1 MYGEKEK
8 PIYCLFYNYLKYM
21 TIMKRNEFF
30 KKAALGFGSMVLA
43 PSLIKA
49 FPVKNTFYES
59 NSKIIRNNEGK
70 KINVIGDNM
79 TVKLTGTD
87 TSGQFG
93 LIEENND
100 PGVGIPLHVHKNE
113 DEIFKVIEGEVE
125 FELGDEKKILL
136 KGDLAFCPR
145 GIPHSWKVV
154 GSQKSKVDLSF
165 FPAGLEILFEELSK
179 LPAGPP
185 DFAMVAEIC
194 GKYGI
199 KFL

>member
-1 MYGEKEK
+1 ME
-8 PIYCLFYNYLKYM
+8 
-21 TIMKRNEFF
+21 RNEFL
-30 KKAALGFGSMVLA
+30 KRTTLGLGSVVLF

-49 FPVKNTFYES
+49 LPIENTFNGS
-59 NSKIIRNNEGK
+59 NSKIIKCNEGK

-79 TVKLTGTD
+79 TVKLTGAD
-87 TSGQFG
+87 TNGQYG

-113 DEIFKVIEGEVE
+113 DEIFKVIVGEVE
-125 FELGDEKKILL
+125 FEVGDEKKILL

-185 DFAMVAEIC
+185 DFALVAEIC

>member
-1 MYGEKEK
+1 ME
-8 PIYCLFYNYLKYM
+8 
-21 TIMKRNEFF
+21 RNEFF
-30 KKAALGFGSMVLA
+30 KRSALGLGSMVLF

-49 FPVKNTFYES
+49 LPKESTFNGS
-59 NSKIIRNNEGK
+59 NSRITISGAGK

-79 TVKLTGTD
+79 TVKLTGAD
-87 TSGQFG
+87 TSGQYG

-113 DEIFKVIEGEVE
+113 DEIFKVVEGEVE
-125 FELGDEKKILL
+125 FEVGDEKKILG

-154 GSQKSKVDLSF
+154 GSKKAKVDLSF

-185 DFAMVAEIC
+185 DFALVAEIC
-194 GKYGI
+194 EKYGI

>member
-1 MYGEKEK
+1 ME
-8 PIYCLFYNYLKYM
+8 
-21 TIMKRNEFF
+21 RNEFF
-30 KKAALGFGSMVLA
+30 KRTALGLGSVVLF

-49 FPVKNTFYES
+49 LPIEHAFNGS
-59 NSKIIRNNEGK
+59 NSKIIKGNEGK

-79 TVKLTGTD
+79 TVKLTGAD
-87 TSGQFG
+87 TSGQYG

-125 FELGDEKKILL
+125 FEVGDEKKILL
-136 KGDLAFCPR
+136 KGDLVFCPR

-165 FPAGLEILFEELSK
+165 FPAGLEFLFEELGK

-185 DFAMVAEIC
+185 NFALVAEIC